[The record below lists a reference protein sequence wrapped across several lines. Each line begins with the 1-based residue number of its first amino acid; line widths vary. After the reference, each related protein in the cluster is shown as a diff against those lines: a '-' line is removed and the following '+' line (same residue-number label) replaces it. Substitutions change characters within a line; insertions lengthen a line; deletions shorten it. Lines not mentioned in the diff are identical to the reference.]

1 MMENKLK
8 IQQLHERWLE
18 HNKDVWALDV
28 NNYLVFVDECI
39 LKAELLLAYD
49 VLSEGI
55 DLFPN
60 NTQIKK
66 SFALILNRMEMSEEA
81 KSVLMDLLQENQDD
95 ELVLGILASAYK
107 NLARKKQSISQHHS
121 PEINENLSMSIEF
134 YKKAYAKAKNSWH
147 GINLATLQLIIG
159 NEKMAI
165 EIAKEVFK
173 NLFYKA
179 QGITKNNYWDLA
191 TLAEALIILKD
202 YDEAINYL
210 RQAIAVNKNDIGSQ
224 VSTKKNLSLLYQY
237 QKIPSDIYNKLT
249 ELFSI
254 PKIVVFSGHM
264 IDKDEFADCRFP
276 KWLEFEVSELIKD
289 KIESLGN
296 IETYSSAACGADI
309 LFIEHAL
316 QKGAKINIILPC
328 ARELFIKKSV
338 SYLTDSNWEKRFLN
352 ILESDINLIELTSV
366 TDDHLEIPYDFANQL
381 ILGLSKMQARNLCT
395 ELIPFVVYHKDS
407 KDLDGGT
414 ASVVSDWKKQK
425 LDIEKIELDKLL
437 KEKNGSCNTFDT
449 LVSPLVHASVGY
461 KYSGHTVSLLYADT
475 VNYSK
480 LSDYEM
486 MVFGEVTLEFLN
498 KTLKQNNYKVGE
510 KNTWG
515 DAFFISFY
523 DASDAGCCALT
534 MMDFINNYNWRS
546 VGINKNIKIRMALHA
561 GVAYSFKN
569 PLTDTITFNGINVCR
584 AARMESITPP
594 GRVFCSEEFAAFC
607 ETLNI
612 SEFSCSYVGQKL
624 MPKHLGKYP
633 TYLLRRS

>member
-1 MMENKLK
+1 MKENKSK

-18 HNKDVWALDV
+18 HKKDVWALDV

-55 DLFPN
+55 DLFPDHL
-60 NTQIKK
+60 QIKK

-81 KSVLMDLLQENQDD
+81 KSILMDLLQENQDD
-95 ELVLGILASAYK
+95 EVVLGILASAYK
-107 NLARKKQSISQHHS
+107 NLARKKPSISQPHL
-121 PEINENLSMSIEF
+121 PDTNENLNMSIEF
-134 YKKAYAKAKNSWH
+134 YKKAYAKAKNPWH

-159 NEKMAI
+159 NEEIAL
-165 EIAKEVFK
+165 EIAKEVFR
-173 NLFYKA
+173 NLFYIA
-179 QGITKNNYWDLA
+179 QGVTKNNYWDLA

-202 YDEAINYL
+202 YEEAINYL
-210 RQAIAVNKNDIGSQ
+210 RQAIELNKKDIGSQ
-224 VSTKKNLSLLYQY
+224 VATKKNLSLLYSY
-237 QKIPSDIYNKLT
+237 QKIPSDIYHKLT

-264 IDKDEFADCRFP
+264 IDEDEKVDCRFP
-276 KWLEFEVSELIKD
+276 RWLESEVSSLIKD
-289 KIESLGN
+289 KIESLGD

-316 QKGAKINIILPC
+316 QKGARVNIILPC

-338 SYLTDSNWEKRFLN
+338 SYLADSNWEKRFQK
-352 ILESDINLIELTSV
+352 ILASDVNLIELTSI

-381 ILGLSKMQARNLCT
+381 ILGLSKMHARNLCT
-395 ELIPFVVYHKDS
+395 ELIPFVVYNKDS
-407 KDLDGGT
+407 KELDGGT

-437 KEKNGSCNTFDT
+437 RDKNGPNDT
-449 LVSPLVHASVGY
+449 LESPLVHTSGRY
-461 KYSGHTVSLLYADT
+461 KYAGHTVSLLYADA

-523 DASDAGCCALT
+523 DAKDAGCCSLT
-534 MMDFINNYNWRS
+534 MMDFMNTFNWRS
-546 VGINKNIKIRMALHA
+546 VGISKNIKIRMALHV
-561 GVAYSFKN
+561 GVAYSFMN
-569 PLTDTITFNGINVCR
+569 PLTGNITFNGINVCR

-607 ETLNI
+607 ETLSI
-612 SEFSCSYVGQKL
+612 DKFSCSYVGQKL

>member
-8 IQQLHERWLE
+8 IQQLHTRWLE
-18 HNKDVWALDV
+18 HNRDIWALDV
-28 NNYLVFVDECI
+28 NNYLEFVEECI

-55 DLFPN
+55 DIFPN
-60 NTQIKK
+60 YIQIKK
-66 SFALILNRMEMSEEA
+66 SFALVLNRMEMSEEA
-81 KSVLMDLLQENQDD
+81 KTILMDLLQENHED
-95 ELVLGILASAYK
+95 EVVLGILASAYK
-107 NLARKKQSISQHHS
+107 NLARKKQSTSQFQL
-121 PEINENLSMSIEF
+121 PAANENLGMSIEF
-134 YKKAYAKAKNSWH
+134 YKKAYATSKNTWH
-147 GINLATLQLIIG
+147 GINLATLEMIIG
-159 NEKMAI
+159 NEKI
-165 EIAKEVFK
+165 STEIAKEVFGT
-173 NLFYKA
+173 LFNKA
-179 QGITKNNYWDLA
+179 QDVGINNYWDLA

-202 YDEAINYL
+202 YDKAITYL
-210 RQAIAVNKNDIGSQ
+210 KRAIEGNKKDIGSQ
-224 VSTKKNLSLLYQY
+224 VATKKNLSLLYHY
-237 QKIPSDIYNKLT
+237 QKIPREIYVKLT

-254 PKIVVFSGHM
+254 PRIVVFSGHM
-264 IDKDEFADCRFP
+264 IDKDEKAECRFP
-276 KWLEFEVSELIKD
+276 QWLESEVSELIKNKLD
-289 KIESLGN
+289 SLGDM
-296 IETYSSAACGADI
+296 ETYSSAACGADI

-316 QKGAKINIILPC
+316 QKGAKVNIILPC

-338 SYLTDSNWEKRFLN
+338 SYLTDSNWEKRFYK
-352 ILESDINLIELTSV
+352 ILESDINLIELTSI

-381 ILGLSKMQARNLCT
+381 IFGLSKMHARNLCT
-395 ELIPFVVYHKDS
+395 ELIPFVVYNKDS
-407 KDLDGGT
+407 KELDGGT
-414 ASVVSDWKKQK
+414 ASVVSDWKKLK

-437 KEKNGSCNTFDT
+437 RGKDESFETKDVPVGH
-449 LVSPLVHASVGY
+449 PIAGY
-461 KYSGHTVSLLYADT
+461 KYPGDTVSLLYADT

-486 MVFGEVTLEFLN
+486 MVFGEITLEFLN
-498 KTLKQNNYKVGE
+498 KTLKQKNYKVGE

-523 DASDAGCCALT
+523 DACDAGCCALI
-534 MMDFINNYNWRS
+534 MMDFINNYNWRC
-546 VGINKNIKIRMALHA
+546 VGISKNIKIRMALHA

-569 PLTDTITFNGINVCR
+569 PLTGNLTFNGINVCR

-612 SEFSCSYVGQKL
+612 REFSCSYVGQKL